1 MAITKIQSESMNLA
15 DTYAFTGTVTGAGES
30 NKPVFVCGANTLT
43 GQSNNTYTKI
53 QLASASIDTASGFD
67 SSNYK
72 YTPNVAGY
80 YVVLAKARL
89 YTNPGGANELKQ
101 ETLALYKN
109 GSHTEE
115 QIGADRRDGSYPYAA
130 DATFQGIV
138 SMNGSSDYLE
148 FYFKLSSTGQ
158 VNMDGGNSKFRI
170 FYLASS

>member
-1 MAITKIQSESMNLA
+1 MAITKIQSESLNLA

-30 NKPVFVCGANTLT
+30 NKPIFICGANTLT

-53 QLASASIDTASGFD
+53 QLASASVDTASGFD
-67 SSNYK
+67 SSNYR

-89 YTNPGGANELKQ
+89 YTNPGAPQQLQMERV
-101 ETLALYKN
+101 ALYKN
-109 GSHTEE
+109 GSLVEE

-130 DATFQGIV
+130 AATFQSIV

-148 FYFKLSSTGQ
+148 FYFRLSSTGQ
-158 VNMDGGNSKFRI
+158 VNMDGGNSQFRI